1 MSNFWVVAVCVG
13 MAVTVAATSG
23 PLSPGNYVS
32 PSEAAR
38 VVAATGDLRFGE
50 PLVGPSYE
58 FDGGLCFGGHLIT
71 VSYPGTV
78 YASDE
83 VHIAFN
89 GGCDTQAARNA
100 PSPSEADFLHAV
112 DVQISDE
119 LDFYGRCVL
128 GAETN
133 WTVCME
139 YPMLDGLRVR
149 NPLANESP
157 LLFAA
162 DTIVVGNY
170 TPVFVR
176 QDAGQTWLP
185 NDAVHLCQTAGLRPS
200 LYVAQSRAEMAELH
214 KRVPEL
220 ECVAGGPPEFV
231 SVWDDD
237 QHGAAWSPKTP
248 AHTNRRFIG
257 EFTGWGIMSAIA
269 AFFLW
274 ALTQPEVS

>member
-1 MSNFWVVAVCVG
+1 
-13 MAVTVAATSG
+13 MAVAATSG
-23 PLSPGNYVS
+23 PLSPADYMGAR
-32 PSEAAR
+32 EAAA
-38 VVAATGDLRFGE
+38 VYAATGKLTPPRE
-50 PLVGPSYE
+50 PPTGPAYE
-58 FDGGLCFGGHLIT
+58 FDGGLCFGGSIIT
-71 VSYPGTV
+71 VGFPGPIV
-78 YASDE
+78 VSGD
-83 VHIAFN
+83 VHIAF
-89 GGCDTQAARNA
+89 GDGCDTQAARDV
-100 PSPSEADFLHAV
+100 PSPSEADFLRTAG
-112 DVQISDE
+112 VQISDE

-149 NPLANESP
+149 NLLANESP
-157 LLFAA
+157 LSFAA

-185 NDAVHLCQTAGLRPS
+185 NDAVHLCQTAGSRPS

-248 AHTNRRFIG
+248 AQTNRRFID
-257 EFTGWGIMSAIA
+257 EFAGWGILGAIV

-274 ALTQPEVS
+274 ALTQSEVS

>member
-1 MSNFWVVAVCVG
+1 MRTAG
-13 MAVTVAATSG
+13 
-23 PLSPGNYVS
+23 
-32 PSEAAR
+32 
-38 VVAATGDLRFGE
+38 
-50 PLVGPSYE
+50 
-58 FDGGLCFGGHLIT
+58 
-71 VSYPGTV
+71 
-78 YASDE
+78 
-83 VHIAFN
+83 
-89 GGCDTQAARNA
+89 
-100 PSPSEADFLHAV
+100 
-112 DVQISDE
+112 VQISDE

-157 LLFAA
+157 LSFAA

-185 NDAVHLCQTAGLRPS
+185 NDAVHLCQTAGS

-248 AHTNRRFIG
+248 AQTNRRFID
-257 EFTGWGIMSAIA
+257 EFTGWGILGGAVAI
-269 AFFLW
+269 FLW
-274 ALTQPEVS
+274 ALMQPEVS